1 MKNPANRKFFWTVFV
16 TAAVSFATAAAAA
29 AAEPAIADYTAYPMT
44 TSSQVRPNIMVL
56 MDNSGSM
63 NYNAYG
69 IFNGSGKLVT
79 GDDYRC
85 GNLDI
90 RVHQSEDDAEER
102 GVAGAVTYMY
112 NDDLDLGSFSLTD
125 PDGDLTF
132 DVGSGPSVEGIRFQ
146 NLNIPRYAT
155 ITRAYIEFEAYGDSS
170 YTREVTDPVTL
181 VTTTYT
187 YGTPPADTELV
198 IVAQDTDDPDLYAAA
213 ANDIASRSTIAP
225 SVTWSDIPHWTA
237 GTKYRTPELKSLVQ
251 AIVDRDG
258 WAQGGSIAFALTGK
272 GKRDARSYD
281 FGDNTHG
288 PVLHVEFAG
297 CQQYYGYF
305 DPDSNYSY
313 ASSVF
318 SRDSSG
324 PWSGNFLNWMTM
336 RRIDVA
342 RKVLMGGLATPRT
355 YTGTQ
360 KLYGE
365 NSPANRA
372 FTKSMDGTGTTGI
385 TPYTGGVF
393 TYEVDGG
400 NFTVRNSSGVSQGT
414 FSIVVK
420 KDAAEEPG
428 DFEDLGDGPTTVGVF
443 QRYGDAARWG
453 NMWFNNNGYDGIN
466 NGNGGVISNP
476 IQDTLSSD
484 LLNDLQNTD
493 PTTWTPLAEAYYTAV
508 MYFAQDAIDGGL
520 NYSNNPGTT
529 LKDPF
534 DGSAYCAKNFVLLI
548 TDGASTM
555 DARIP
560 SAIKDLSDGFDLFT
574 DGDEVAGD
582 CDEESGSGCEYP
594 GAGTDYLKDVA
605 YWARTTDLRPDGDA
619 DGLKELQNV
628 IIYPVYAFGN
638 EPAARKLLKEA
649 AKNGAFIDK
658 DGSNTPN
665 QQAEWDKDG
674 DGVPDTY
681 FEASNGSELQK
692 ELADA
697 ISSIL
702 ERAASGTAASV
713 LATNSSGEG
722 NLIQAY
728 YRPKISTYTSHDSV
742 SPMEMTWNGYL
753 QSLWV
758 DPCGNLREDSNGN
771 KKLDLEGGADKI
783 VEYWFDESSADTK
796 MRYYTAHPQYTD
808 PYNCS
813 AGGGTAFD
821 SDYDMDDI
829 VPLFESGRLLAL
841 TDPKDRRIF
850 TYIDGNEDGVV
861 DEPAY
866 NGFDWAGEA
875 ISFDQASSALLA
887 PYLGVADGTTWNYLG
902 SSHAQRL
909 DRLIRYIRG
918 EDFFENG
925 KPVLRNRSTNELT
938 GLDGGTDAMVDH
950 VWKLGDIVSSTPISV
965 SRPSDNYHIIYSDK
979 SYQTY
984 LDAVKNR
991 ETMVYVGAND
1001 GMLHAFTSWKY
1012 NRTTGGYE
1020 SPDPSNYDAGDPTL
1034 QMGSEAWAYIPQALL
1049 PHLKFL
1055 ADPDYTHVFYVDL
1068 KPKVFDAK
1076 ILAPGTH
1083 YGSGL
1088 EKNWGTFLLVG
1099 LNLGGRQIWTNEFGG
1114 AGTATRYFSPSYA
1127 LIDVT
1132 EPRNPVLMWERNYSG
1147 LGLGTSTPAIVKVE
1161 DKWLAV
1167 FGSGPTT
1174 YHGTSTQQ
1182 AKIFVVD
1189 LATGAPYSTG
1199 SDDWLFELAE
1209 NYSFINSP
1217 ASLDKNLN
1225 YNVDAIYF
1233 GETHC
1238 ASATCESPKTFEG
1251 KLYKLTVPCDP
1262 CDWTSPGVD
1271 PQYEDGPA
1279 LWASPEVLFDAE
1291 RPITAP
1297 VSLSV
1302 DSDDNAWIY
1311 FGTGRY
1317 LREQDKTSQDQEY
1330 LYGIKDPFFNKNHES
1345 DGYYRNFNNSLT
1357 LDQGDLFN
1365 AESVSVT
1372 DDGLA
1377 FHESTGTPYGG
1388 NGSFYDMLSD
1398 AMEKDGWYRSLETSS
1413 GPSERS
1419 ISKNSLLGGI
1429 LLAPTFTPNSDIC
1442 GFGGHTNFYGLY
1454 FQTGTAFHN
1463 HVFDWD
1469 GTNITYDGQSHEKV
1483 SVKFS
1488 STSIG
1493 APPPAVGIHAGRQ
1506 EGAKAYLQ
1514 LSTGEIKGIDTNP
1527 AFNIK
1532 SGLNSWR
1539 EPQID

>member
-1 MKNPANRKFFWTVFV
+1 MMKNMVYIRSLWIFIVSICIGFAGV
-16 TAAVSFATAAAAA
+16 TTLV
-29 AAEPAIADYTAYPMT
+29 AAEPSIADYTAYPMT
-44 TSSQVRPNIMVL
+44 TSNQVRPNIMVL
-56 MDNSGSM
+56 LDNSGSM

-69 IFNGSGKLVT
+69 IFNGSDNLVT

-90 RVHQSEDDAEER
+90 PVYQSEDDAEESSA
-102 GVAGAVTYMY
+102 AGATTYMN
-112 NDDLDLGSFSLTD
+112 NDDLDLGNFSLADT
-125 PDGDLTF
+125 DGDWTF
-132 DVGSGPSVEGIRFQ
+132 DVGNNPSVLGLRFQ
-146 NLNIPRYAT
+146 NLNIPQNAT
-155 ITRAYIEFEAYGDSS
+155 ITKAYIEFEAYTDSAYS
-170 YTREVTDPVTL
+170 YSDGSN
-181 VTTTYT
+181 TYT
-187 YGTPPADTELV
+187 YGSPPANTQFV
-198 IVAQDTDDPDLYAAA
+198 IMAQDADDPDLFAPV
-213 ANDIASRSTIAP
+213 ANDIASRSYMAP
-225 SVTWSDIPHWTA
+225 SVTWINIPHWTT
-237 GTKYRTPELKSLVQ
+237 GTKYQSPELKSIIQ
-251 AIVDRDG
+251 AIVSRDG
-258 WAQGGSIAFALTGK
+258 WTQGASIVFKITGT
-272 GKRDARSYD
+272 GKRDAYSYD

-305 DPDSNYSY
+305 DPTSNYSY
-313 ASSVF
+313 ASSTF
-318 SRDSSG
+318 SRDSNG

-355 YTGTQ
+355 TTGTQ

-365 NSPANRA
+365 NSPASRA
-372 FTKSMDGTGTTGI
+372 FTKKMDGTGTNGI
-385 TPYTGGVF
+385 TPFTGGTF
-393 TYEVDGG
+393 TYYVNGG
-400 NFTVRNSSGVSQGT
+400 NVTVKNSAGVSQGT
-414 FSIVVK
+414 YSIVVEK
-420 KDAAEEPG
+420 VAAEEPS

-443 QRYGDAARWG
+443 QRYGNAARWG
-453 NMWFNNNGYDGIN
+453 NMWFNNDGYDGN
-466 NGNGGVISNP
+466 TNGNGGVISNP

-493 PTTWTPLAEAYYTAV
+493 PTTWTPLAEAYYTAA

-555 DARIP
+555 DAMIP
-560 SAIKDLSDGFDLFT
+560 SAIRDLSDDFDLFT
-574 DGDEVAGD
+574 SGDEVAGD
-582 CDEESGSGCEYP
+582 CNEISGSGCEYISS
-594 GAGTDYLKDVA
+594 GTDYLKDVA
-605 YWARTTDLRPDGDA
+605 YWARITDLRPDTDA
-619 DGLKELQNV
+619 DGLKEIQNV

-638 EPAARKLLKEA
+638 EQSARALLKES

-665 QQAEWDKDG
+665 QQAEWDDDG

-681 FEASNGSELQK
+681 FEASNGSELQRQIGK
-692 ELADA
+692 A

-713 LATNSSGEG
+713 LATNSSGEA

-728 YRPKISTYTSHDSV
+728 YRPKLSTFTSHNSV
-742 SPMEMTWNGYL
+742 SPVEMTWNGYL

-758 DPCGNLREDSNGN
+758 DPCGNLREDSNKN
-771 KKLDLEGGADKI
+771 KILDLEGDYDKI
-783 VEYWFDESSADTK
+783 VEYWFDETTAETK
-796 MRYYTAHPQYTD
+796 MRYYTAHPQYGD

-813 AGGGTAFD
+813 VTGTTAAD

-841 TDPKDRRIF
+841 TDPADRKIF
-850 TYIDGNEDGVV
+850 TYIDGNEDGIV
-861 DEPAY
+861 DETTY
-866 NGFDWAGEA
+866 NGFDWTGEV
-875 ISFDQASSALLA
+875 ISFDQANSAFLA
-887 PYLGVADGTTWNYLG
+887 PYLGVVDGSVWNYLG
-902 SSHAQRL
+902 SSHAERVEK
-909 DRLIRYIRG
+909 LIRYIRG

-925 KPVLRNRSTNELT
+925 KPVFRNRSTNQLT
-938 GLDGGTDAMVDH
+938 DLDGNTDATVDH
-950 VWKLGDIVSSTPISV
+950 VWKLGDIVNSTPISV
-965 SRPSDNYHIIYSDK
+965 SRPMDNYHVIYSDK

-984 LDAVKNR
+984 LDAVRNR

-1001 GMLHAFTSWKY
+1001 GMLHAFTSWRY
-1012 NRTTGGYE
+1012 NRTNGAYE
-1020 SPDPSNYDAGDPTL
+1020 SPDPTNYAANDPTL
-1034 QMGSEAWAYIPQALL
+1034 QIGSEVWAYIPQALL

-1068 KPKVFDAK
+1068 KPKLFDAK
-1076 ILAPGTH
+1076 ILSPGTH
-1083 YGSGL
+1083 YASGL
-1088 EKNWGTFLLVG
+1088 DKNWGTFLLLG
-1099 LNLGGRQIWTNEFGG
+1099 LNLGGKQIWTNEFGPS
-1114 AGTATRYFSPSYA
+1114 GTDTRYFSPSFA

-1132 EPRNPVLMWERNYSG
+1132 EPRNPVLIWERSYNGIG
-1147 LGLGTSTPAIVKVE
+1147 LSTSTPAIVKVE

-1167 FGSGPTT
+1167 IGSGPTT
-1174 YHGTSTQQ
+1174 YQGTSTQQ

-1189 LATGAPYSTG
+1189 LETGAPFTNG
-1199 SDDWLFELAE
+1199 SDDWLFELPE

-1217 ASLDKNLN
+1217 SSLDKSLN

-1233 GETHC
+1233 GETYC
-1238 ASATCESPKTFEG
+1238 ASATCESPKSFEG
-1251 KLYKLTVPCDP
+1251 KLYKITVKCDP
-1262 CDWTSPGVD
+1262 CDWNNPGID
-1271 PQYEDGPA
+1271 PHYEDNPA
-1279 LWASPEVLFDAE
+1279 MWPSPSVLFDAD

-1302 DSDDNAWIY
+1302 DKEENAWVY

-1317 LREQDKTSQDQEY
+1317 LREQDKISQDQEY
-1330 LYGIKDPFFNKNHES
+1330 LYGIKDPFFNKNHDS
-1345 DGYYRNFNNSLT
+1345 DGYYKNFNSTLT
-1357 LDQGDLFN
+1357 LVQNNLFS
-1365 AESVSVT
+1365 ADDIAVT
-1372 DDGLA
+1372 EDGLA
-1377 FHESTGTPYGG
+1377 FIESSGQPYGG
-1388 NGSFYDMLSD
+1388 NGTFYDMLSD
-1398 AMEKDGWYRSLETSS
+1398 AMDEDGWYRSLETSS

-1429 LLAPTFTPNSDIC
+1429 VLAPTFTPNSDIC
-1442 GFGGHTNFYGLY
+1442 GFGGFTSFYGLY
-1454 FQTGTAFHN
+1454 FQTGTAYHN

-1469 GTNITYDGQSHEKV
+1469 GTTISFDGKSHEKV
-1483 SVKFS
+1483 SVKYS